1 MMNQRPDTSD
11 LTDLQLLILGALWAA
26 GKGTISEIREAVD
39 IRADVS
45 TKTIAT
51 LLARLEKRGL
61 VGHETVGREG
71 VYRALV
77 TRRQVL
83 VSRVSGVLGSVF
95 AAEDDALG
103 TAAVRK
109 KHTRPDDAAKLIE
122 LLRRAER
129 AVKKP

>member
-1 MMNQRPDTSD
+1 MTTKPDISD
-11 LTDLQLLILGALWAA
+11 LTDLQLLILGALWTS
-26 GKGTISEIREAVD
+26 GKATIAQVRDAVD
-39 IRADVS
+39 IRAEVS
-45 TKTIAT
+45 TKTVAT

-61 VGHETVGREG
+61 IAHETIGREG

-95 AAEDDALG
+95 AAEDDAIG

-109 KHTRPDDAAKLIE
+109 KHTRPDDAATLID
-122 LLRRAER
+122 LLHRAER
-129 AVKKP
+129 DLKRP